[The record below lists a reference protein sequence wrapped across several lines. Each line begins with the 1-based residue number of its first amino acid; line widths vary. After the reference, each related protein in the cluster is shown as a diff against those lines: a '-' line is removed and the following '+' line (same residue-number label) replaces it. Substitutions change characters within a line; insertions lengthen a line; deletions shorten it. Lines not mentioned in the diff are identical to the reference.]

1 MDPIGDR
8 IFFHNNPFEKVR
20 QRTDLNGLQKIR
32 EAMMMNQSDDEQIEL
47 TKQAILLLKN
57 LHVLVKMLDTNRR
70 ILCPY

>member
-1 MDPIGDR
+1 
-8 IFFHNNPFEKVR
+8 
-20 QRTDLNGLQKIR
+20 
-32 EAMMMNQSDDEQIEL
+32 MMMNQSDDEQIEL